1 MGLLSRL
8 FSSLK
13 VENKIDGRQVFQF
26 YDGTSHYHAWSTN
39 GNEAYVWPL
48 VKKATLSEDRN
59 RQDLELTDGNIFIFT
74 SIDINTMSLDEMA
87 KRVEVYFNHN
97 IIATFHTVLKYEG
110 YELSKVDFVKDGE
123 WQQYI
128 REFLPWKVRRDDQ
141 TQRELDEKYAAKRQ
155 EEMNKKIERI

>member
-13 VENKIDGRQVFQF
+13 VEDKIDGRQVFQF
-26 YDGTSHYHAWSTN
+26 YDGTCHYHAWSTN

-48 VKKATLSEDRN
+48 VKKAILSEDKN
-59 RQDLELTDGNIFIFT
+59 RQDLELTDGNIFTF
-74 SIDINTMSLDEMA
+74 ININSMSLDEMA

-97 IIATFHTVLKYEG
+97 IIAMFHTVLEYEG
-110 YELSKVDFVKDGE
+110 YELSKVDFVNDGE

-128 REFLPWKVRRDDQ
+128 REYLPWKVRRDEH
-141 TQRELDEKYAAKRQ
+141 TRRELDEMFSAKRQ
-155 EEMNKKIERI
+155 GEMNKKIERI